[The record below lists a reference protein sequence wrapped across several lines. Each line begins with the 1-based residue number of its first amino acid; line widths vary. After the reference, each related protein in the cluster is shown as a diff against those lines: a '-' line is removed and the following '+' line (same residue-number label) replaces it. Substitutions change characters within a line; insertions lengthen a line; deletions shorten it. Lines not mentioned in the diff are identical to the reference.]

1 MTRLHWICLCLLLG
15 AVACDDDVEESD
27 DDVTDAAQDPGSDLG
42 ADSGLPDLIFDA
54 GQDLGEDGG
63 EDTEDLGDGGG
74 DGDGNEDA
82 DEDSGDA
89 SEDAEDAGEDAEDAG
104 EDAEDAED
112 TGDVHIPEDL
122 GLDTGA
128 TLCGG
133 PRDLG
138 CGELEYCDYTDDR
151 CGDDDAW
158 GVCRPRPEGC
168 GGDYS
173 PVCGCDGAVH
183 SNACSAAGAGADLDI
198 SGGCTPPEG
207 AFACG
212 SRLCD
217 LDLQYCTVIYP
228 GVCCSPPR
236 YECVVLPEACGE
248 TPSCDCVDD
257 DEDFGDSCDCSGDG
271 GSGLRVSCYLP

>member
-27 DDVTDAAQDPGSDLG
+27 DDATDTAQDPGSDLG
-42 ADSGLPDLIFDA
+42 ADSGLPDLIVDA
-54 GQDLGEDGG
+54 GEDLGEDGG
-63 EDTEDLGDGGG
+63 EDAGGDGG
-74 DGDGNEDA
+74 EDA
-82 DEDSGDA
+82 DVDEDG
-89 SEDAEDAGEDAEDAG
+89 G
-104 EDAEDAED
+104 ED
-112 TGDVHIPEDL
+112 TGGDGGEDTGGDEDVDEDVDEDARIPEDL
-122 GLDTGA
+122 GFDAGA

-138 CGELEYCDYTDDR
+138 CGELEYCDYADDR

-183 SNACSAAGAGADLDI
+183 PNACSAAGAGADLDI

-212 SRLCD
+212 PRFCD
-217 LDLQYCTVIYP
+217 LDLQYCTVTHP
-228 GVCCSPPR
+228 GVCCSPPS
-236 YECVVLPEACGE
+236 YHCADLPEACGV

-257 DEDFGDSCDCSGDG
+257 DDDFGDSCDCAGDG
-271 GSGLRVSCYLP
+271 ASGLRVSCYLP